1 MVSRY
6 LLQEGVL
13 PSREVERPKS
23 LDLWT
28 EESSEQ
34 YLKRH
39 FLGVWVSYCYPP
51 PESHFPNGAS
61 GKEPACQCRR
71 HKRHRFSPWI
81 GKISWRREW
90 QPTPVF
96 LLGKSHGQRT
106 LAGYSPWGHKR
117 VGNDLAAK
125 TTRASPIGQSAVQMH
140 QDVPVGL

>member
-1 MVSRY
+1 MLSDETHTLQPAEATMRDHRSESVTGWLLRPSSFSQVSFCCF
-6 LLQEGVL
+6 
-13 PSREVERPKS
+13 VE
-23 LDLWT
+23 
-28 EESSEQ
+28 
-34 YLKRH
+34 
-39 FLGVWVSYCYPP
+39 PP
-51 PESHFPNGAS
+51 PWWLS
-61 GKEPACQCRR
+61 GKESACWR
-71 HKRHRFSPWI
+71 HGFDPWV

>member
-39 FLGVWVSYCYPP
+39 LLDVWVSYCYPP
-51 PESHFPNGAS
+51 PESHFPDGTS

-71 HKRHRFSPWI
+71 HKRQRFSPWI

-96 LLGKSHGQRT
+96 LLGESHGQRS
-106 LAGYSPWGHKR
+106 LQGYSPWGRKESDTTEHSQH
-117 VGNDLAAK
+117 GN
-125 TTRASPIGQSAVQMH
+125 
-140 QDVPVGL
+140 

>member
-1 MVSRY
+1 MVSRC

-96 LLGKSHGQRT
+96 LLGESHGQRS
-106 LAGYSPWGHKR
+106 LRAIVHG
-117 VGNDLAAK
+117 VAK
-125 TTRASPIGQSAVQMH
+125 SQTRLSIHSMATES
-140 QDVPVGL
+140 